1 MVWQITSVSGDY
13 KIQNNRSN
21 TYSDA
26 FYNYFTITEEGNIG
40 INNSTPK
47 HLLDVNGN
55 TNINGKIQTSNILG
69 NTHGFKNVLNIN
81 FEENEDNSN
90 LLYVYGDSIFNGNV
104 GIGVTE
110 PENSLDVVGKIT
122 CHEIEC
128 IGSNITLLNTDN
140 ISDGILPIVRG
151 GTSIDNIKYSQLLF
165 GGADKI
171 EQNSSLSW
179 DNSQNILSATKFRGD
194 GSEIN
199 RLNAG
204 NFGSGTLPISRGGT
218 GNNRYSIVGGLL
230 VGNLFGDNSYS
241 ISQTE
246 LLNWNNNIKSFNVV
260 GDLRLPD
267 GSNIYIGDSPL
278 KLDDFDSFPDASSNI
293 KGMVKI
299 SFDDFKFNDDNQLV
313 LATQGSSKWSK
324 LEDKIFY
331 PIGVPTPTQ
340 CVGIGDVP
348 DDRYRLD
355 VNGDINTS
363 NGVFRING
371 IDVISENSNIISNRI
386 NTFTL
391 DNIAPPE
398 PDEDGG
404 QALNGG
410 NYNKFFSIRDGE
422 LEKEFFISSL
432 PNSYNFVFDDNVVMK
447 GGLTIK
453 GEFELDNPDGYTN
466 FSSMKLQ
473 RSHTESILIVNQ
485 TYNIV
490 DDDTI
495 DGSIVNFQKGT
506 NTQFRLNKDGNVGIG
521 RNIIMDFDEK
531 TTGNSIEPAEKLHV
545 IGNIISTGFITAYY
559 SDERLKTFTSKVE
572 NPLEI
577 IDNLNGYYYEP
588 NKLAIDKGFSYEK
601 NIGLS
606 AQEVQKVIPEIVK
619 LAPFDTIKDKNGAN
633 ISKSGENYLTIC
645 YEKMAPVFIEAIK
658 ELKKENQ
665 ELKNEIIKIKH
676 QLNMS

>member
-1 MVWQITSVSGDY
+1 T
-13 KIQNNRSN
+13 
-21 TYSDA
+21 
-26 FYNYFTITEEGNIG
+26 FYNYFTITEEGNVG
-40 INNSTPK
+40 INNGTPK

-104 GIGVTE
+104 GIGVTQ
-110 PENSLDVVGKIT
+110 PENSLDVIGKIT

-128 IGSNITLLNTDN
+128 IGSNVTLLNTDN
-140 ISDGILPIVRG
+140 ISDGILPIARG

-230 VGNLFGDNSYS
+230 VGNLFGDNAYS

-246 LLNWNNNIKSFNVV
+246 LLNWNNNIKSFNVS

-313 LATQGSSKWSK
+313 LATQGSSKWGK

-331 PIGVPTPTQ
+331 PIGVPLPTQ
-340 CVGIGDVP
+340 CVGIGAIP
-348 DDRYRLD
+348 DDAYRLD

-391 DNIAPPE
+391 DNIAQPE

-410 NYNKFFSIRDGE
+410 NNNKFFSIRDGE

-432 PNSYNFVFDDNVVMK
+432 PNSYDFVFDDNVVMK

-453 GEFELDNPDGYTN
+453 GEFALDNPDGYTN

-485 TYNIV
+485 TYNV
-490 DDDTI
+490 DEDDTI

-521 RNIIMDFDEK
+521 RNISMDFDEK
-531 TTGNSIEPAEKLHV
+531 ITGNSIEPAEKLHV

-572 NPLEI
+572 SPLEI

-588 NKLAIDKGFSYEK
+588 NKLAIDKGFSHEK

-619 LAPFDTIKDKNGAN
+619 LAPFDTIKDKNGVN
-633 ISKSGENYLTIC
+633 VSKSGEDYLTIC
-645 YEKMAPVFIEAIK
+645 YEKMAPVFVEAIK

-665 ELKNEIIKIKH
+665 ELKNEIIKIKQ

>member
-619 LAPFDTIKDKNGAN
+619 LAPFDTIKDKNGDN

>member
-1 MVWQITSVSGDY
+1 M
-13 KIQNNRSN
+13 
-21 TYSDA
+21 
-26 FYNYFTITEEGNIG
+26 
-40 INNSTPK
+40 
-47 HLLDVNGN
+47 
-55 TNINGKIQTSNILG
+55 
-69 NTHGFKNVLNIN
+69 
-81 FEENEDNSN
+81 
-90 LLYVYGDSIFNGNV
+90 
-104 GIGVTE
+104 
-110 PENSLDVVGKIT
+110 
-122 CHEIEC
+122 
-128 IGSNITLLNTDN
+128 
-140 ISDGILPIVRG
+140 
-151 GTSIDNIKYSQLLF
+151 
-165 GGADKI
+165 
-171 EQNSSLSW
+171 SW
-179 DNSQNILSATKFRGD
+179 DNSKNILSATKFRGD

-506 NTQFRLNKDGNVGIG
+506 NTQFRLNKYGNVGIG

-665 ELKNEIIKIKH
+665 ELKNEIIKIKQ

>member
-1 MVWQITSVSGDY
+1 
-13 KIQNNRSN
+13 
-21 TYSDA
+21 
-26 FYNYFTITEEGNIG
+26 
-40 INNSTPK
+40 
-47 HLLDVNGN
+47 
-55 TNINGKIQTSNILG
+55 
-69 NTHGFKNVLNIN
+69 LNIN

-140 ISDGILPIVRG
+140 ISDGILPIARG

-179 DNSQNILSATKFRGD
+179 NNSQNILSATKFRGD

-391 DNIAPPE
+391 DNIAQPE

-453 GEFELDNPDGYTN
+453 GEFALDNPDGYTN

-485 TYNIV
+485 TYNIE
-490 DDDTI
+490 DDETI

-619 LAPFDTIKDKNGAN
+619 LAPFDTIKDKNGDN

-665 ELKNEIIKIKH
+665 ELKNEIIKIKQ

>member
-179 DNSQNILSATKFRGD
+179 NNSQNILSATKFRGD

-391 DNIAPPE
+391 DNIAQPE

-485 TYNIV
+485 TYNIE
-490 DDDTI
+490 DDETI

-619 LAPFDTIKDKNGAN
+619 LAPFDTIKDKNGDN

-665 ELKNEIIKIKH
+665 ELKNEIIKIKQ

>member
-179 DNSQNILSATKFRGD
+179 DNSKNILSATKFRGD

-506 NTQFRLNKDGNVGIG
+506 NTQFRLNKYGNVGIG

-665 ELKNEIIKIKH
+665 ELKNEIIKIKQ

>member
-506 NTQFRLNKDGNVGIG
+506 NTQFRLNKYGNVGIG

-665 ELKNEIIKIKH
+665 ELKNEIIKIKQ

>member
-140 ISDGILPIVRG
+140 ISDGILPIARG

-179 DNSQNILSATKFRGD
+179 NNSQNILSATKFRGD

-391 DNIAPPE
+391 DNIAQPE

-453 GEFELDNPDGYTN
+453 GEFALDNPDGYTN

-485 TYNIV
+485 TYNIE
-490 DDDTI
+490 DDETI

-619 LAPFDTIKDKNGAN
+619 LAPFDTIKDKNGDN

-665 ELKNEIIKIKH
+665 ELKNEIIKIKQ

>member
-179 DNSQNILSATKFRGD
+179 DNSKNILSATKFRGD

-665 ELKNEIIKIKH
+665 ELKNEIIKIKQ

>member
-47 HLLDVNGN
+47 YLLDVNGN

-69 NTHGFKNVLNIN
+69 NTHGLKNVLNIN

-122 CHEIEC
+122 CHEIES

-246 LLNWNNNIKSFNVV
+246 LLNWNNNIKSFNVS

-313 LATQGSSKWSK
+313 LATQGSSKWGK

-331 PIGVPTPTQ
+331 PIGVPLPTQ
-340 CVGIGDVP
+340 CVGIGAIP
-348 DDRYRLD
+348 DDTYRLD

-391 DNIAPPE
+391 DNIAQPE

-410 NYNKFFSIRDGE
+410 NNNKFFSIRDGE

-432 PNSYNFVFDDNVVMK
+432 PNSYDFVFDDNVVMK

-453 GEFELDNPDGYTN
+453 GEFALDNPDGYTN

-495 DGSIVNFQKGT
+495 DGSIVNFQKGA

-665 ELKNEIIKIKH
+665 ELKNEIIKIKQ

>member
-21 TYSDA
+21 TYSDT
-26 FYNYFTITEEGNIG
+26 FYNYFTITEEGNVG
-40 INNSTPK
+40 INNGTPK

-104 GIGVTE
+104 GIGVTQ
-110 PENSLDVVGKIT
+110 PENSLDVIGKIT

-128 IGSNITLLNTDN
+128 IGSNVTLLNTDN
-140 ISDGILPIVRG
+140 ISDGILPIARG

-230 VGNLFGDNSYS
+230 VGNLFGDNKYS

-246 LLNWNNNIKSFNVV
+246 LLNWNNNIKSFNVS

-313 LATQGSSKWSK
+313 LATQGSSKWGK

-331 PIGVPTPTQ
+331 PIGVPLPTQ
-340 CVGIGDVP
+340 CVGIGAIP
-348 DDRYRLD
+348 DDAYRLD

-371 IDVISENSNIISNRI
+371 IDVISENSNIISHRI

-391 DNIAPPE
+391 DNIAQPK

-410 NYNKFFSIRDGE
+410 NNNKFFSIRDGE

-432 PNSYNFVFDDNVVMK
+432 PNSYDFVFDDNVVMK

-485 TYNIV
+485 TYNV
-490 DDDTI
+490 EEDDTI

-521 RNIIMDFDEK
+521 RNISMDFDEK
-531 TTGNSIEPAEKLHV
+531 ITGNSIEPAEKLHV

-572 NPLEI
+572 SPLEI

-588 NKLAIDKGFSYEK
+588 NKLAIDKGFSHEK

-619 LAPFDTIKDKNGAN
+619 LAPFDTIKDKNGVN
-633 ISKSGENYLTIC
+633 VSKSGEDYLTIC
-645 YEKMAPVFIEAIK
+645 YEKMAPVFVEAIK

-665 ELKNEIIKIKH
+665 ELKNEIIKIKQ

>member
-506 NTQFRLNKDGNVGIG
+506 NTQFRLNKYGNVGIG

>member
-21 TYSDA
+21 TYNDS
-26 FYNYFTITEEGNIG
+26 FYNYFTITEQGNVG
-40 INNSTPK
+40 INNATPEY
-47 HLLDVNGN
+47 LLDVNGN
-55 TNINGKIQTSNILG
+55 TNINGKLQASNILG
-69 NTHGFKNVLNIN
+69 NTHGFKNILNIN
-81 FEENEDNSN
+81 FEENEENSN
-90 LLYVYGDSIFNGNV
+90 LLYVYGNSIFNGNV

-110 PENSLDVVGKIT
+110 PENSLDVIGKIT
-122 CHEIEC
+122 CREIEC
-128 IGSNITLLNTDN
+128 IGSNVTLLNTDN
-140 ISDGILPIVRG
+140 ISDGILPVKRG
-151 GTSIDNIKYSQLLF
+151 GIGVDNIKYSQIVF

-179 DNSQNILSATKFRGD
+179 DNSQNILNATKFRGD

-218 GNNRYSIVGGLL
+218 GKNRYDVEGGLL
-230 VGNLFGDNSYS
+230 VGNLFGDNAYS
-241 ISQTE
+241 IGQTE
-246 LLNWNNNIKSFNVV
+246 LLNWNNSIKTLNIV
-260 GDLRLPD
+260 GDLKLPD
-267 GSNIYIGDSPL
+267 GSNIFIGDSPL
-278 KLDDFDSFPDASSNI
+278 KFDDFDSFPDASSNI

-299 SFDDFKFNDDNQLV
+299 SFEDFKFNDDNQLV
-313 LATQGSSKWSK
+313 LATQGSSKWGK

-331 PIGVPTPTQ
+331 PIGVPLPTQ
-340 CVGIGDVP
+340 CVGIGAIP
-348 DDRYRLD
+348 DDTYRLD

-391 DNIAPPE
+391 DNIARPE

-410 NYNKFFSIRDGE
+410 NNNKFFSIRDGE
-422 LEKEFFISSL
+422 LEKEFFVSSL
-432 PNSYNFVFDDNVVMK
+432 PNSYNFVFDNSVVMK
-447 GGLTIK
+447 GGLTIQ
-453 GEFELDNPDGYTN
+453 GDFALDNPDGYTN
-466 FSSMKLQ
+466 FSSMILQ

-485 TYNIV
+485 TYNV
-490 DDDTI
+490 EDDDTTN
-495 DGSIVNFQKGT
+495 GSIVNFQKSA
-506 NTQFRLNKDGNVGIG
+506 NTHFRINKDGNVGLG
-521 RNIIMDFDEK
+521 RNITMDFDEK
-531 TTGNSIEPAEKLHV
+531 TGGTSMEPAEKLHV

-572 NPLEI
+572 NPLEL
-577 IDNLNGYYYEP
+577 IDKLNGYYYEP
-588 NKLAIDKGFSYEK
+588 NKLALDKGFSQEK

-619 LAPFDTIKDKNGAN
+619 LAPFDTIKDKNGN
-633 ISKSGENYLTIC
+633 YQSKSGEDYLTIC
-645 YEKMAPVFIEAIK
+645 YEKMAPVFVEAIK

-665 ELKNEIIKIKH
+665 ELKNEITNIKQH
-676 QLNMS
+676 LNIN

>member
-55 TNINGKIQTSNILG
+55 SNINGKIQTSNILG

-128 IGSNITLLNTDN
+128 IGSNISLLNTDN

-179 DNSQNILSATKFRGD
+179 DNSKNILSATKFRGD

-506 NTQFRLNKDGNVGIG
+506 NTQFRLNKYGNVGIG

-665 ELKNEIIKIKH
+665 ELKNEIIKIKQ

>member
-1 MVWQITSVSGDY
+1 
-13 KIQNNRSN
+13 
-21 TYSDA
+21 
-26 FYNYFTITEEGNIG
+26 YFTITEEGNVG
-40 INNSTPK
+40 INNGTPK

-104 GIGVTE
+104 GIGVTQ
-110 PENSLDVVGKIT
+110 PENSLDVIGKIT

-128 IGSNITLLNTDN
+128 IGSNVTLLNTDN
-140 ISDGILPIVRG
+140 ISDGILPIARG

-230 VGNLFGDNSYS
+230 VGNLFGDNAYS

-246 LLNWNNNIKSFNVV
+246 LLNWNNNIKSFNVS

-313 LATQGSSKWSK
+313 LATQGSSKWGK

-331 PIGVPTPTQ
+331 PIGVPLPTQ
-340 CVGIGDVP
+340 CVGIGAIP
-348 DDRYRLD
+348 DDAYRLD

-391 DNIAPPE
+391 DNIAQPE

-410 NYNKFFSIRDGE
+410 NNNKFFSIRDGE

-432 PNSYNFVFDDNVVMK
+432 PNSYDFVFDDNVVMK

-453 GEFELDNPDGYTN
+453 GEFALDNPDGYTN

-485 TYNIV
+485 TYNV
-490 DDDTI
+490 DEDDTI

-521 RNIIMDFDEK
+521 RNISMDFDEK
-531 TTGNSIEPAEKLHV
+531 ITGNSIEPAEKLHV

-572 NPLEI
+572 SPLEI

-588 NKLAIDKGFSYEK
+588 NKLAIDKGFSHEK

-619 LAPFDTIKDKNGAN
+619 LAPFDTIKDKNGVN
-633 ISKSGENYLTIC
+633 VSKSGEDYLTIC
-645 YEKMAPVFIEAIK
+645 YEKMAPVFVEAIK

-665 ELKNEIIKIKH
+665 ELKNEIIKIKQ

>member
-1 MVWQITSVSGDY
+1 
-13 KIQNNRSN
+13 
-21 TYSDA
+21 
-26 FYNYFTITEEGNIG
+26 
-40 INNSTPK
+40 
-47 HLLDVNGN
+47 
-55 TNINGKIQTSNILG
+55 NGKIQTSNILG

-104 GIGVTE
+104 GIGVTQ
-110 PENSLDVVGKIT
+110 PENSLDVIGKIT

-128 IGSNITLLNTDN
+128 IGSNVTLLNTDN
-140 ISDGILPIVRG
+140 ISDGILPIARG

-230 VGNLFGDNSYS
+230 VGNLFGDNAYS

-246 LLNWNNNIKSFNVV
+246 LLNWNNNIKSFNVS

-313 LATQGSSKWSK
+313 LATQGSSKWGK

-331 PIGVPTPTQ
+331 PIGVPLPTQ
-340 CVGIGDVP
+340 CVGIGAIP
-348 DDRYRLD
+348 DDAYRLD

-391 DNIAPPE
+391 DNIAQPE

-410 NYNKFFSIRDGE
+410 NNNKFFSIRDGE

-432 PNSYNFVFDDNVVMK
+432 PNSYDFVFDDNVVMK

-453 GEFELDNPDGYTN
+453 GEFALDNPDGYTN

-485 TYNIV
+485 TYNV
-490 DDDTI
+490 DEDDTI

-521 RNIIMDFDEK
+521 RNISMDFDEK
-531 TTGNSIEPAEKLHV
+531 ITGNSIEPAEKLHV

-572 NPLEI
+572 SPLEI

-588 NKLAIDKGFSYEK
+588 NKLAIDKGFSHEK

-619 LAPFDTIKDKNGAN
+619 LAPFDTIKDKNGVN
-633 ISKSGENYLTIC
+633 VSKSGEDYLTIC
-645 YEKMAPVFIEAIK
+645 YEKMAPVFVEAIK

-665 ELKNEIIKIKH
+665 ELKNEIIKIKQ

>member
-1 MVWQITSVSGDY
+1 M
-13 KIQNNRSN
+13 
-21 TYSDA
+21 
-26 FYNYFTITEEGNIG
+26 
-40 INNSTPK
+40 
-47 HLLDVNGN
+47 
-55 TNINGKIQTSNILG
+55 
-69 NTHGFKNVLNIN
+69 
-81 FEENEDNSN
+81 
-90 LLYVYGDSIFNGNV
+90 
-104 GIGVTE
+104 
-110 PENSLDVVGKIT
+110 
-122 CHEIEC
+122 
-128 IGSNITLLNTDN
+128 
-140 ISDGILPIVRG
+140 
-151 GTSIDNIKYSQLLF
+151 
-165 GGADKI
+165 
-171 EQNSSLSW
+171 SW

-230 VGNLFGDNSYS
+230 VGNLFGDNAYS

-246 LLNWNNNIKSFNVV
+246 LLNWNNNIKSFNVS

-313 LATQGSSKWSK
+313 LATQGSSKWGK

-331 PIGVPTPTQ
+331 PIGVPLPTQ
-340 CVGIGDVP
+340 CVGIGAIP
-348 DDRYRLD
+348 DDAYRLD

-391 DNIAPPE
+391 DNIAQPE

-410 NYNKFFSIRDGE
+410 NNNKFFSIRDGE

-432 PNSYNFVFDDNVVMK
+432 PNSYDFVFDDNVVMK

-453 GEFELDNPDGYTN
+453 GEFALDNPDGYTN

-485 TYNIV
+485 TYNV
-490 DDDTI
+490 DEDDTI

-521 RNIIMDFDEK
+521 RNISMDFDEK
-531 TTGNSIEPAEKLHV
+531 ITGNSIEPAEKLHV

-572 NPLEI
+572 SPLEI

-588 NKLAIDKGFSYEK
+588 NKLAIDKGFSHEK

-619 LAPFDTIKDKNGAN
+619 LAPFDTIKDKNGVN
-633 ISKSGENYLTIC
+633 VSKSGEDYLTIC
-645 YEKMAPVFIEAIK
+645 YEKMAPVFVEAIK

-665 ELKNEIIKIKH
+665 ELKNEIIKIKQ